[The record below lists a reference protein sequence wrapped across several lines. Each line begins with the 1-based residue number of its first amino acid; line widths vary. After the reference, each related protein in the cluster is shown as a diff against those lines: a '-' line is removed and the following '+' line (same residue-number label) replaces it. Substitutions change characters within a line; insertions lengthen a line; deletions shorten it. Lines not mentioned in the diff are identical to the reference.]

1 MPPSGFVVRLPCA
14 RPGVF
19 SGANIMFFSAG
30 QAKTH
35 HSSLFSATITQYVAK
50 NIKSKEDGRK
60 FPVILLN
67 VMYVASLYYGFI
79 V

>member
-14 RPGVF
+14 IPGVF
-19 SGANIMFFSAG
+19 SGANIMFFFRWAS
-30 QAKTH
+30 
-35 HSSLFSATITQYVAK
+35 K
-50 NIKSKEDGRK
+50 NAPQQPFFRHNHAICGEKHKSKEDGRK